1 MSRKNSNTYLS
12 SLLLTSCLAFSFGN
26 AYAYE
31 QGDWLIH
38 GRIINVNP
46 DSDSST
52 ISLPSGSVPD
62 SGVTVDDAWT
72 IDISF
77 TRMFT
82 KNIAVNLLLDLSS
95 QHDVIATG
103 ATLGGLGK
111 IVDARVLPPALLV
124 QYHFNPDAKAQPYV
138 GAGINFTLFFDE
150 SATASLEGAL
160 GPSDVDLD
168 ESFGVALQAG
178 VDIDMRN
185 GWFWNVDVK
194 YIDLDTTATITSPG
208 GISTVDVDINPFVL
222 GIGFGKR
229 F

>member
-1 MSRKNSNTYLS
+1 MSRKIANTNLS
-12 SLLLTSCLAFSFGN
+12 SLLLTSCIAFSCAN
-26 AYAYE
+26 AYAHE
-31 QGDWLIH
+31 PGDWLIH
-38 GRIINVNP
+38 GRIINVDP

-52 ISLPSGSVPD
+52 ISVFGTSVPD

-72 IDISF
+72 VDISF

-82 KNIAVNLLLDLSS
+82 KNFGLNLLLDLSS

-111 IVDARVLPPALLV
+111 IVEARVLPPALLA
-124 QYHFNPDAKAQPYV
+124 QYHFNPVGKAQPYV
-138 GAGINFTLFFDE
+138 GAGVNFTLFFDE

-168 ESFGVALQAG
+168 ESFGVVLQAG
-178 VDIDMRN
+178 VDIDMRD

-208 GISTVDVDINPFVL
+208 GISTVDVDINPFVY